1 MNEGV
6 VRVTARKAAHSPQWT
21 ELAQLVSTAEL
32 THALTHPSYA
42 IEHPDAGGNNQRLE
56 YLGDAVVDLAVGD
69 WLFHEHPDWPEGQL
83 TKARAALVCE
93 ASLAAAAR
101 RLGIGDALLLGHGE
115 EATGGRER
123 TSNLADA
130 FEAVIGALFLAGGYA
145 AAADFVRRALSD
157 VVPAARERRD
167 WKTAL
172 QEAARQRA
180 QGEPVYTLE
189 ETIGPPHDRRF
200 AIRVNCGDWQ
210 AGGTG
215 RTKKMA
221 EQEAARKVVQE
232 LEK

>member
-1 MNEGV
+1 V
-6 VRVTARKAAHSPQWT
+6 VGVTARRAASSPQWT
-21 ELAQLVSTAEL
+21 ELTQLVTTAAL
-32 THALTHPSYA
+32 TRALTHPSYA
-42 IEHPDAGGNNQRLE
+42 VEHPDVGGNNQRLE

-69 WLFHEHPDWPEGQL
+69 WLYHEHPDWPEGEL

-101 RLGIGDALLLGHGE
+101 RLGIGDALFLGHGE

-123 TSNLADA
+123 PSNLADA
-130 FEAVIGALFLAGGYA
+130 FEAIIGAVFLAGDYPA
-145 AAADFVRRALSD
+145 AANFVRRSLSD

-172 QEAARQRA
+172 QEVARQHG

-189 ETIGPPHDRRF
+189 ETTGPPHDRRF
-200 AIRVNCGDWQ
+200 AVRVRCGDWQ
-210 AGGTG
+210 AEGGG
-215 RTKKMA
+215 RTKKAA